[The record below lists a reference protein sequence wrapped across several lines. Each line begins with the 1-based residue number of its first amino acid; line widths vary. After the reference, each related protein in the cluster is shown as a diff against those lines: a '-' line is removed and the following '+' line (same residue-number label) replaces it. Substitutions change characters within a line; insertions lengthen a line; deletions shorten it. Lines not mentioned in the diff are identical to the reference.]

1 MMLSC
6 KNQGPHKVV
15 DAVQVHMNNS
25 ASQYELLNRA
35 QWLIGSWKG
44 VIGEGVSVENWYK
57 QDDST
62 YAGAGLFIKGN
73 VNLSEESVKLYQRGK
88 DLYYEPTVKGQNDG
102 KPITFKMISIT
113 PKKMVF
119 ENPQHDFPQKITY
132 TQMTDDSMV
141 ATISGIDKGMMRAE
155 NFPMTRKK

>member
-6 KNQGPHKVV
+6 KNQAPRKTV

-25 ASQYELLNRA
+25 AVQYELLNRA

-62 YAGAGLFIKGN
+62 YVGAGLFIKGN

-88 DLYYEPTVKGQNDG
+88 DLYYEPTVKGQNNG
-102 KPITFKMISIT
+102 KPITFKMVSISA
-113 PKKMVF
+113 KKMIF

-132 TQMTDDSMV
+132 VQMAEDSMV